1 MDPCLNSA
9 GPSRSPVRV
18 ITSVQNAGHT
28 HSEGEFCN
36 GPQVFVIGPFVLPS
50 HLSLSL
56 LLISLSSLSLS
67 ALPLLS
73 LSLSPS
79 LSLSRLSSRH
89 LSLSPFPLDLVRS
102 RLPLSLCS
110 PLAILLFRLGLNIY
124 ARPGYEAMLIPT
136 ILEDTVI
143 NTKSSLARKNDQWVI
158 MRQLI
163 FRVHHK
169 HNLLLSRLSQA
180 PTCVSVYHL
189 WLYTHTHTIHI
200 CRFYK
205 VDRHY

>member
-1 MDPCLNSA
+1 M
-9 GPSRSPVRV
+9 GV
-18 ITSVQNAGHT
+18 
-28 HSEGEFCN
+28 
-36 GPQVFVIGPFVLPS
+36 PQVFVIGPFCSLLY
-50 HLSLSL
+50 LSLSL
-56 LLISLSSLSLS
+56 SLISLSLFSLSISLSLS
-67 ALPLLS
+67 LISLSLSLS
-73 LSLSPS
+73 LSLSP
-79 LSLSRLSSRH
+79 LSLLF
-89 LSLSPFPLDLVRS
+89 SPS
-102 RLPLSLCS
+102 HLCS
-110 PLAILLFRLGLNIY
+110 PLAILLFLLGLNIY
-124 ARPGYEAMLIPT
+124 ARPGYEAMLILT

-143 NTKSSLARKNDQWVI
+143 NTKFSIARKNDQWVI

-169 HNLLLSRLSQA
+169 HNLLLSRLSQD